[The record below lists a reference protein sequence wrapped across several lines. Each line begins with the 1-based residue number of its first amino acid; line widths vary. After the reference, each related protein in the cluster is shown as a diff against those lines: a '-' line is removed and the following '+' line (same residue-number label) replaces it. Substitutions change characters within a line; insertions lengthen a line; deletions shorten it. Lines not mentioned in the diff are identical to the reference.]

1 MVKLAC
7 FSSFLCNEKHIVN
20 GNPWVQ
26 TQRGNVK
33 PLPLTPT
40 SPFLLSW
47 EENRSDSRRSALTVQ
62 KPFIKPAICS
72 LSARVEVEAA
82 DMRSPRISSINVHIL
97 QTANPPPHLVHC
109 IPSYTWMPSL
119 WRMQVMPCQFR
130 KQKAPGKR
138 GLSKLLWPPHPFTL
152 AAPGALSRTK
162 G

>member
-97 QTANPPPHLVHC
+97 QTANPPP
-109 IPSYTWMPSL
+109 
-119 WRMQVMPCQFR
+119 
-130 KQKAPGKR
+130 
-138 GLSKLLWPPHPFTL
+138 
-152 AAPGALSRTK
+152 ALSTLHPLVYLDAQSLEDAGDAMSIQEAESTWQARPFQIAMTAPPFYPCSSRCPQ
-162 G
+162 